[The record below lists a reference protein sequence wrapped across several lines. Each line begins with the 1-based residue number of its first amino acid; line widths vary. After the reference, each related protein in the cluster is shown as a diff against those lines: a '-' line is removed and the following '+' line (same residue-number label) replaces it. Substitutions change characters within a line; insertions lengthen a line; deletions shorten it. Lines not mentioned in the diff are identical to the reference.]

1 MEAEEGTV
9 AILEVEAEGS
19 MVVEVV
25 GVEVTVSSVGSLVIG
40 LGNAHLVEETVGEV
54 VATILLMIVMV
65 VTLQGI

>member
-19 MVVEVV
+19 VAVEVV

>member
-19 MVVEVV
+19 VVVEVL

-40 LGNAHLVEETVGEV
+40 LGNALLVEETVGEV

>member
-9 AILEVEAEGS
+9 VILEVEAEGS
-19 MVVEVV
+19 VVVEVV
-25 GVEVTVSSVGSLVIG
+25 GVEVTVSSVVSLVIG

-54 VATILLMIVMV
+54 VATILLMIAMV

>member
-19 MVVEVV
+19 VEVV

-65 VTLQGI
+65 AILQGI

>member
-19 MVVEVV
+19 VVVEVV

-40 LGNAHLVEETVGEV
+40 LGNVHLVGETVGEV